1 MIDGTHIPIMAPA
14 DGRLDYVNRKGW
26 TSIILQAVVDH
37 EYQIRDICCKHPG
50 SCHDAFVLK
59 DSNLFK
65 NADMLIPTQMR
76 KIQEIDVPLMILG
89 DPAYPLLPWI
99 MKGYTGKLTNEQDS
113 FNTYLSSARMAVEN
127 TFGRMKGHW
136 RCLQKRI
143 DIHYSFV
150 PKVVSACAILH
161 NIVERKHEDFNSS
174 WLRSVNATNAM
185 FPQPNSRLLTYRNE
199 NVNSMYIIREHLK
212 NYMADTYALRSSCI
226 HNL

>member
-99 MKGYTGKLTNEQDS
+99 MKGYTGKINQ
-113 FNTYLSSARMAVEN
+113 
-127 TFGRMKGHW
+127 
-136 RCLQKRI
+136 
-143 DIHYSFV
+143 
-150 PKVVSACAILH
+150 
-161 NIVERKHEDFNSS
+161 
-174 WLRSVNATNAM
+174 
-185 FPQPNSRLLTYRNE
+185 
-199 NVNSMYIIREHLK
+199 
-212 NYMADTYALRSSCI
+212 
-226 HNL
+226 